1 MNISKRQQQ
10 NLTKLVSEVNKQL
23 SKLAKRN
30 PLLKGV
36 AYSDKLPLNATPSYF
51 KSLRKHLNSILQPGY
66 SKVYSNQIKSSIYS
80 NFTKIFGTNHRIKTF
95 INRLNNKQLAKIRE
109 FPELRYLTYSYDWS
123 SKKQEEIM
131 DTLGLNEE
139 DILNLLHEATKK

>member
-1 MNISKRQQQ
+1 MNISKKQQQ

-23 SKLAKRN
+23 EKLSRRN

-36 AYSDKLPLNATPSYF
+36 KYTDELPSNVNSNYF
-51 KSLRKHLNSILQPGY
+51 RSLRKHLNSILQPGY
-66 SKVYSNQIKSSIYS
+66 SKVYSNQVKSAIYS
-80 NFTKIFGTNHRIKTF
+80 NLTKIFGTTHRIKSF

-123 SKKQEEIM
+123 SDKQEKIM
-131 DTLGLNEE
+131 DTLGLTEE

>member
-10 NLTKLVSEVNKQL
+10 NLTKLVSEVNNRL
-23 SKLAKRN
+23 AKLARRN

-36 AYSDKLPLNATPSYF
+36 NYTDKLPSNVNSNYF

-66 SKVYSNQIKSSIYS
+66 SKVYTNQVKSAIYS
-80 NFTKIFGTNHRIKTF
+80 NFTKIFGTTHRIKSF
-95 INRLNNKQLAKIRE
+95 INHLNNKQLARIRE

-123 SKKQEEIM
+123 SKKQEKIM